1 MVDLKRTAFPPDSTA
16 NRTDRPRSPTGAGR
30 VSSSDRLR
38 KGPLRGRAP
47 HLASR
52 FSEVLLREKGAH
64 PGRRLPESGGHP
76 TARPPTLEA
85 DPPEG
90 RTVLPTPAEPVAEGI
105 GGLLP
110 ATLAQLLPPLGSAP
124 GPAPTGSGVHHAEVA
139 ALAERVLTS
148 MRVGTTAGQ
157 REVRLRLGR
166 GYEGVEVHL
175 SMEGGRVRT
184 SLVDDHGDTAGLE
197 GLADALRREMSN
209 RQIPAD
215 VFVE

>member
-1 MVDLKRTAFPPDSTA
+1 M
-16 NRTDRPRSPTGAGR
+16 GQ
-30 VSSSDRLR
+30 
-38 KGPLRGRAP
+38 
-47 HLASR
+47 
-52 FSEVLLREKGAH
+52 
-64 PGRRLPESGGHP
+64 RLPESGLP
-76 TARPPTLEA
+76 TTRPPTLEA
-85 DPPEG
+85 EP
-90 RTVLPTPAEPVAEGI
+90 RKTRSILPAPAEPAVEGI

-124 GPAPTGSGVHHAEVA
+124 GPAATGSGVHHAEVA

-148 MRVGTTAGQ
+148 MRVGTSAGQ

-166 GYEGVEVHL
+166 GYEGVEVRL

-184 SLVDDHGDTAGLE
+184 SLVGEDGRTAGLE
-197 GLADALRREMSN
+197 GLANALRREMSN